1 MDQSDRPPSSRLVVT
16 RSVHIGLLID
26 LGRQERSDIKL
37 LKRSDGPLALQI
49 QAAVEEQRDQLG
61 IGSAVEVVPVV
72 FLYRAR
78 EGDDRAAEPPER
90 GEAGE

>member
-16 RSVHIGLLID
+16 RSVDIGLLID

-61 IGSAVEVVPVV
+61 IGSVEVVPVV

>member
-1 MDQSDRPPSSRLVVT
+1 VDQSDRPPSSRLVVT
-16 RSVHIGLLID
+16 RSVDIGLLID

-61 IGSAVEVVPVV
+61 IGSVEVVPVV